1 MIVVATTTATI
12 QQASALYIL
21 KIPGLEEAQLTSL
34 LHSHFCNA
42 ASENCNGPNN
52 LLTSKNIGTLIR
64 EALKR
69 SEERGSPSLVGR
81 GIANPMSERTRG
93 FEMLLREGSTKFPL
107 PALFSLYWF

>member
-1 MIVVATTTATI
+1 VLCT
-12 QQASALYIL
+12 SL

-42 ASENCNGPNN
+42 ASENCNGPDN

-93 FEMLLREGSTKFPL
+93 FELPSEDGDGTIIPL
-107 PALFSLYWF
+107 PALLIFPIFSGIADG